1 MQTQK
6 ALQRIF
12 HFQNK
17 QIRTVQIDGEPWF
30 VAKDVCEVLG
40 IRTNSVRFILDEDEV
55 QEFNPNDNSNDI
67 CSEEAGCGFA
77 DNRSPGQIFREAGHG
92 GRDMLAV
99 SEPGLYS
106 LMIRSR
112 KPEARQFRRWI
123 THEVLPALRQTG
135 GYQQGEDM
143 PVQAGRLL
151 QFSRRDL
158 LNLAVEAE
166 NECEELRGVVAE
178 LLPKAEFYDR
188 VADTNASFSLGE
200 TAKMLELPGFGRN
213 NLIRFLR
220 SQGVLMAD
228 NVAKQRYIER
238 GYFHIVQRDYCAP
251 DGTPRVKA
259 VTRVYEKGVDY
270 IRKLIDNDL
279 MQFMERH
286 NSGY

>member
-6 ALQRIF
+6 SLERIF

-17 QIRTVQIDGEPWF
+17 QVRTMQINDEPWF

-40 IRTNSVRFILDEDEV
+40 IRTNSVRFILEEDEI
-55 QEFNPNDNSNDI
+55 QEFNPNDNSIDI
-67 CSEEAGCGFA
+67 GKAEGDCGFVG
-77 DNRSPGQIFREAGHG
+77 NRSRGQNFCEAGHG

-99 SEPGLYS
+99 SEPGLYC
-106 LMIRSR
+106 LILRSR

-123 THEVLPALRQTG
+123 THEVIPAIRMSGAYESTSLSPSPG
-135 GYQQGEDM
+135 K
-143 PVQAGRLL
+143 LL

-166 NECEELRGVVAE
+166 NECEELRGVVAD

-188 VADTNASFSLGE
+188 VADTDASFSLGE
-200 TAKMLELPGFGRN
+200 TAKMLEIPCFGRN
-213 NLIRFLR
+213 TLIRFLR

-238 GYFHIVQRDYCAP
+238 GYFHIVQRDYCGP
-251 DGTPRVKA
+251 DGTLRVKA
-259 VTRVYEKGVDY
+259 VTRVYEKGIDY
-270 IRKLIDNDL
+270 IRHLLEDHL
-279 MQFMERH
+279 MQYMERR
-286 NSGY
+286 NAGY